1 MADLKER
8 LKVAMDAAT
17 KSVERSKLD
26 VSKLLRNVC
35 DFDLMP
41 RMVWD
46 FDGNILYVN
55 ESFSRLLG
63 YEQSEMIGKPFQP
76 FIHPDSLEASLN
88 VYFENIGNGRSL
100 MVDFDNSYIH
110 KDGSEVK
117 LRWLRGWNDEDLKMG
132 SGQVKL
138 RNAVNKTIIYVDDE
152 ESACKAFKA
161 NYRRDF
167 NVITTT
173 DASEVF
179 ELIEVHSPLCVV
191 ADQRMPGELKG
202 VDVLAR
208 VAETYPDIRRIL
220 TTAYMDY
227 EAAEN
232 AINKAHVQNL
242 VRKPWNLSE
251 LHDILAA

>member
-1 MADLKER
+1 
-8 LKVAMDAAT
+8 
-17 KSVERSKLD
+17 
-26 VSKLLRNVC
+26 VC
-35 DFDLMP
+35 DFSVLP
-41 RMVWD
+41 RVVWD
-46 FDGNILYVN
+46 FDGKILYVN
-55 ESFSRLLG
+55 EAFSRLLG
-63 YEQSEMIGKPFQP
+63 YDQADLIGKEFTE
-76 FIHPDSLEASLN
+76 FIHPDTLEDSMN
-88 VYFENIGNGRSL
+88 VYQENISNGLSL
-100 MVDFDNSYIH
+100 MQDFDNSYIH
-110 KDGSEVK
+110 RDGSEVK
-117 LRWLRGWNDEDLKMG
+117 LRWLRGWNDEILKMG
-132 SGQVKL
+132 SGEVKL
-138 RNAVNKTIIYVDDE
+138 REAVNRTIIYVDDE

-173 DASEVF
+173 DVSEVF
-179 ELIEVHSPLCVV
+179 ELIELHDPVCVV

-202 VDVLAR
+202 VDVLTR
-208 VAETYPDIRRIL
+208 IAETYPDVKRVL

>member
-1 MADLKER
+1 MADLRER

-55 ESFSRLLG
+55 ESFARLLG

-173 DASEVF
+173 DAGEVF
-179 ELIEVHSPLCVV
+179 
-191 ADQRMPGELKG
+191 
-202 VDVLAR
+202 
-208 VAETYPDIRRIL
+208 
-220 TTAYMDY
+220 
-227 EAAEN
+227 
-232 AINKAHVQNL
+232 
-242 VRKPWNLSE
+242 
-251 LHDILAA
+251 